1 MFVTNHPQLNRWQA
15 RLARMPRW
23 GWIAVA
29 IGVALPIIALLMVAF
44 FSGAIV
50 LAIVALIVFVLNF
63 FRRLFTKPRNA
74 GRENVRIVVH
84 SARVIDP

>member
-1 MFVTNHPQLNRWQA
+1 MFVTNHPQLLRWQA

-23 GWIAVA
+23 GWIALT
-29 IGVALPIIALLMVAF
+29 IGIALPIVAVLMVVFVWGAVVFAAIALLAF
-44 FSGAIV
+44 V
-50 LAIVALIVFVLNF
+50 VNF
-63 FRRLFTKPRNA
+63 FRRLFARPRND